1 MAPESAL
8 EQRLANNA
16 HHGTG
21 LHRGVMSILED
32 CLRRNNHFATLYNSA
47 YERIQLLEEQSP
59 DPVNTAYVKLHF
71 EDRNDPRTYNLP
83 TAEEVAVILPG
94 PGEPTDHRDII
105 LQLKQDL

>member
-1 MAPESAL
+1 
-8 EQRLANNA
+8 
-16 HHGTG
+16 
-21 LHRGVMSILED
+21 MSILED
-32 CLRRNNHFATLYNSA
+32 CLRQNNHFATLYNSA

-105 LQLKQDL
+105 LQLKAGHLKQIYETSPAYAPLHYVLLFPRGE